1 MVAGPGG
8 IQGAGS
14 LDMPGFFMSFSG
26 VPGFNTGAVQNMLG
40 TMMDPRA
47 MAGGQMSMQ
56 QAMAMM
62 RTVGARAGMGGIGG
76 L

>member
-1 MVAGPGG
+1 
-8 IQGAGS
+8 
-14 LDMPGFFMSFSG
+14 
-26 VPGFNTGAVQNMLG
+26 MLG